1 MLEIIKA
8 GGWVMVP
15 LILCSIFALAIIAER
30 FWSLRE
36 SRVAPKNLVAQ
47 VWQWEK
53 SGHLDARRIADLRRS
68 SPLGRILAAG
78 LVNRKHSREIMKES
92 IEDVGRHVA
101 HDLVR
106 FLGILGTITAMSPLL
121 GLLGTVVGIM
131 KIFSTIM
138 THGIGDPNMMAG
150 GIAEALIDT
159 ITGLGIAIPS
169 MFFYRYFHSRVDSLV
184 ITMEQEALKMVEI
197 IKGQREQDSETDAR
211 ITHP

>member
-30 FWSLRE
+30 FWTLRE

-53 SGHLDARRIADLRRS
+53 AGHMDARRIADLRRS

-78 LVNRKHSREIMKES
+78 IINRKHSREVMKES

-101 HDLVR
+101 HDLER
-106 FLGILGTITAMSPLL
+106 FLNILGTITAISPLL
-121 GLLGTVVGIM
+121 GLLGTVLGIM

-159 ITGLGIAIPS
+159 VTGLSIAIPS
-169 MFFYRYFHSRVDSLV
+169 MFFYRYFHSRVDALV
-184 ITMEQEALKMVEI
+184 ITMEQEALKLVEI
-197 IKGQREQDSETDAR
+197 IKGQREQDTGN
-211 ITHP
+211 

>member
-8 GGWVMVP
+8 GGWVMLP
-15 LILCSIFALAIIAER
+15 LILCSVFALAIIAER
-30 FWSLRE
+30 FWTLRE

-53 SGHLDARRIADLRRS
+53 AGHLDVRRIADLRRS

-78 LVNRKHSREIMKES
+78 LLNCKHSREVMKES

-101 HDLVR
+101 HDLER
-106 FLGILGTITAMSPLL
+106 FLDVLGTITAMSPLL
-121 GLLGTVVGIM
+121 GLLGTVLGII

-159 ITGLGIAIPS
+159 VTGLSIAIPS
-169 MFFYRYFHSRVDSLV
+169 MFFYRYFHGRVDTLV
-184 ITMEQEALKMVEI
+184 ITMEQESLKMVEI
-197 IKGQREQDSETDAR
+197 IKGQREQDPETRVPD
-211 ITHP
+211 

>member
-15 LILCSIFALAIIAER
+15 LILCSVFALAIIAER
-30 FWSLRE
+30 FWTLRE

-53 SGHLDARRIADLRRS
+53 SGHLDVRRIADLRRS
-68 SPLGRILAAG
+68 SPLGKILAAG
-78 LVNRKHSREIMKES
+78 LLNRKHSREVMKES

-101 HDLVR
+101 HELER
-106 FLGILGTITAMSPLL
+106 FLDILGTITAMSPLL
-121 GLLGTVVGIM
+121 GLLGTVLGII

-159 ITGLGIAIPS
+159 VTGLSIAIPS
-169 MFFYRYFHSRVDSLV
+169 MFFYRYFHSRVDALV
-184 ITMEQEALKMVEI
+184 ITMEQESLKMVEI
-197 IKGQREQDSETDAR
+197 IKGQRENDAGS
-211 ITHP
+211 

>member
-8 GGWVMVP
+8 GGWVMGP
-15 LILCSIFALAIIAER
+15 LIMCSVFALAIIAER
-30 FWSLRE
+30 FWTLRE

-53 SGHLDARRIADLRRS
+53 TGHLDVRRIADLRRS
-68 SPLGRILAAG
+68 SPLGKILAAG
-78 LVNRKHSREIMKES
+78 LLNRKHSREVMKES

-101 HDLVR
+101 HELER
-106 FLGILGTITAMSPLL
+106 FLDILGTITAMSPLL
-121 GLLGTVVGIM
+121 GLLGTVLGII

-159 ITGLGIAIPS
+159 VTGLSIAIPS
-169 MFFYRYFHSRVDSLV
+169 MFFYRYLHSRVDALV
-184 ITMEQEALKMVEI
+184 ITMEQESLKMVEI
-197 IKGQREQDSETDAR
+197 IKGQRENDAGS
-211 ITHP
+211 

>member
-15 LILCSIFALAIIAER
+15 LIMCSIFALAIVAER

-53 SGHLDARRIADLRRS
+53 SGHLDGRRIADLRRN

-78 LVNRKHSREIMKES
+78 LVNRKHDRDVMKES

-101 HDLVR
+101 HDLER

-159 ITGLGIAIPS
+159 VTGLGIAIPS
-169 MFFYRYFHSRVDSLV
+169 MFFYRYFHSRVDALV

-197 IKGQREQDSETDAR
+197 IKGQREQDSGT
-211 ITHP
+211 

>member
-36 SRVAPKNLVAQ
+36 SKVAPKNLVAQ

-78 LVNRKHSREIMKES
+78 LVNRKHDREVMKES

-101 HDLVR
+101 HELER

-131 KIFSTIM
+131 KIFSSIM

-159 ITGLGIAIPS
+159 VTGLGIAIPA
-169 MFFYRYFHSRVDSLV
+169 MFFYRYFHSRVDELV
-184 ITMEQEALKMVEI
+184 ITMEQEAMKMVEI
-197 IKGQREQDSETDAR
+197 IKGQREHDSPPDKHT
-211 ITHP
+211 

>member
-30 FWSLRE
+30 FWTLRE

-53 SGHLDARRIADLRRS
+53 AGHLDARRIADLRRG

-121 GLLGTVVGIM
+121 GLLGTVLGIM
-131 KIFSTIM
+131 KIFSAIM

-159 ITGLGIAIPS
+159 VTG
-169 MFFYRYFHSRVDSLV
+169 
-184 ITMEQEALKMVEI
+184 
-197 IKGQREQDSETDAR
+197 
-211 ITHP
+211 

>member
-15 LILCSIFALAIIAER
+15 LILCSIFALAIVAER
-30 FWSLRE
+30 FWTLRE

-78 LVNRKHSREIMKES
+78 LINRKHTREIMKES

-101 HDLVR
+101 HDLEG
-106 FLGILGTITAMSPLL
+106 FLNVLGTITAMSPLL
-121 GLLGTVVGIM
+121 GLLGTVLGII

-159 ITGLGIAIPS
+159 VTGLTIAIPS
-169 MFFYRYFHSRVDSLV
+169 MFFYRYFHSRVDALV

-197 IKGQREQDSETDAR
+197 IKGQREQDSGN
-211 ITHP
+211 

>member
-8 GGWVMVP
+8 GGWVMGP
-15 LILCSIFALAIIAER
+15 LIMCSVFALAIIAER
-30 FWSLRE
+30 FWTLRE

-53 SGHLDARRIADLRRS
+53 TGHLDVRRIADLRRS
-68 SPLGRILAAG
+68 SPLGKILAAG
-78 LVNRKHSREIMKES
+78 LLNRKHSREVMKES

-101 HDLVR
+101 HELER
-106 FLGILGTITAMSPLL
+106 FLDILGTITAMSPLL
-121 GLLGTVVGIM
+121 GLLGTVLGII

-159 ITGLGIAIPS
+159 VTGLSIAIPS
-169 MFFYRYFHSRVDSLV
+169 MFFYRYFHSRVDALV
-184 ITMEQEALKMVEI
+184 ITMEQESLKMVEI
-197 IKGQREQDSETDAR
+197 IKGQRENDAGS
-211 ITHP
+211 